1 MGANSTSTRSAVGA
15 TFAVTWF
22 VLLFVV
28 TIVVATVTLS
38 ASQLQGRLLAFSRAD
53 LPFSVW
59 QIERLRKQLNTQQD
73 WITVQSAKVD
83 DIRRQRDAAE
93 ENFREIEVKWSASMD
108 QYNTSRDDIVAKLRL
123 YDPLSFP
130 DNLVD
135 VEEQELRAKIERV
148 IEKLGSALRAP
159 TKKAVDDLHGAYLSD
174 LRGKSE
180 TLQAAR
186 EAEAAAA
193 NARRV
198 LEREDAILV
207 EAEKEI
213 SKVIDPDGTMK
224 PGDVTRIYD
233 LISEFTFIERFA
245 LGTLYKFAILPSEF
259 LSIVLVIAMGI
270 LGSTV
275 QLTYEYYRAGGISE
289 SSHFLLR
296 PMLGAITAIVVF
308 VLLKAGVLVVTD
320 SAKLGEAAPLNPFF
334 IAFVGI
340 VSGLLSENALET
352 VRGVGQTWLRGGTV
366 EQRPRWASGVKLHL
380 SETKTVADLS
390 RKTGI
395 DRQSLEKWI
404 EQGAPV
410 PPDVQKLFAV
420 WLDKDVRTLF
430 TDIPP
435 QPAT

>member
-1 MGANSTSTRSAVGA
+1 MGAKSTGKTAAAGA
-15 TFAVTWF
+15 ALAVTWF

-53 LPFSVW
+53 VPFSVW
-59 QIERLRKQLNTQQD
+59 QIDRLRKQWNTQQD
-73 WITVQSAKVD
+73 GIAAQSAKID
-83 DIRRQRDAAE
+83 DLRRQRDEAANKFHE
-93 ENFREIEVKWSASMD
+93 LQVKYSAAID
-108 QYNTSRDDIVAKLRL
+108 DYNASRDDVVAKLRL
-123 YDPLSFP
+123 YVPLSFP
-130 DNLVD
+130 DNVLD
-135 VEEQELRAKIERV
+135 MGDQELRAKIDGA
-148 IEKLGSALRAP
+148 IEDLETALHAS
-159 TKKAVDDLHGAYLSD
+159 TKKAVDDLHGIYLAS
-174 LRGKSE
+174 LREKNE
-180 TLQAAR
+180 TLQTAR

-193 NARRV
+193 NARGS

-207 EAEKEI
+207 EAEKKI

-224 PGDVTRIYD
+224 PGDVARIYD

-245 LGTLYKFAILPSEF
+245 LGTLYRFAILPSEF

-275 QLTYEYYRAGGISE
+275 QLTNEYYRDGGIPK
-289 SSHFLLR
+289 SSHFLIR
-296 PMLGAITAIVVF
+296 PMLGAIIAIVVF

-366 EQRPRWASGVKLHL
+366 EQRPRWASGVKSHL
-380 SETKTVADLS
+380 SETKTIAELS
-390 RKTGI
+390 GKTGI
-395 DRQSLEKWI
+395 DVQSLERWV
-404 EQGAPV
+404 EQQAPV
-410 PPDVQKLFAV
+410 PPDMQKLFAV

-430 TDIPP
+430 TDLPP

>member
-1 MGANSTSTRSAVGA
+1 MGTKSTSAKSAFGA
-15 TFAVTWF
+15 AFIVMWF

-38 ASQLQGRLLAFSRAD
+38 ASQLQGRLMAFSRAEIP
-53 LPFSVW
+53 LTVW
-59 QIERLRKQLNTQQD
+59 QVERLRKQLTAQQD
-73 WITVQSAKVD
+73 GITAQSAKVEGL
-83 DIRRQRDAAE
+83 RSQRDQAE
-93 ENFREIEVKWSASMD
+93 EALREVQLRIAASID
-108 QYNTSRDDIVAKLRL
+108 RYDASRDELVAKLRL
-123 YDPLSFP
+123 YVPLTFP
-130 DNLVD
+130 DNVIGLD
-135 VEEQELRAKIERV
+135 EQDLRAKIERA
-148 IEKLGSALRAP
+148 IDDLTNELRAP
-159 TKKAVDDLHGAYLSD
+159 TKKAVDDLHGIYLSD
-174 LRGKSE
+174 LREKNE
-180 TLQAAR
+180 NLQAAR
-186 EAEAAAA
+186 EADAEVV
-193 NARRV
+193 NVRRA
-198 LEREDAILV
+198 LEREGLLL
-207 EAEKEI
+207 AEKEKKI
-213 SKVIDPDGTMK
+213 GSVIDPDGTMK

-233 LISEFTFIERFA
+233 LISEFAFIERFA

-259 LSIVLVIAMGI
+259 LSIVLVVAMGI

-275 QLTYEYYRAGGISE
+275 QLTYEYYRDGGVGK
-289 SSHFLLR
+289 SSHFLIR

-366 EQRPRWASGVKLHL
+366 EQRPRWASGVKSHL

-390 RKTGI
+390 GKTGI
-395 DRQSLEKWI
+395 DKESLEKWI
-404 EQGAPV
+404 EQEAPV
-410 PPDVQKLFAV
+410 PADVQKLFAV
-420 WLDKDVRTLF
+420 WLDKDIRTLF